1 VSGLTVLAPVAGQ
14 VVPLDQVPDPVFA
27 AEMVGSGVAV
37 DPATDPNG
45 SDSEALAPIA
55 GTVVK
60 LHPHAFVV
68 VGEDG
73 TGILVHL
80 GIDTVKLAGDGF
92 ELMIAERDVVT
103 AGQPVTR
110 WDPAAVAARGMSPA
124 VLICVLDSKA
134 GSVSSPA
141 IGTTVAAGD
150 PVFDWPG
157 RGAP

>member
-1 VSGLTVLAPVAGQ
+1 MSGWTLWIVAKTKPPPG
-14 VVPLDQVPDPVFA
+14 A
-27 AEMVGSGVAV
+27 RRATRSRTSRRMSS
-37 DPATDPNG
+37 TDPNG

-80 GIDTVKLAGDGF
+80 GIDTVELAGDGF
-92 ELMIAERDVVT
+92 ELMIAERDVVS

-124 VLICVLDSKA
+124 VMICVLDSKA

-157 RGAP
+157 WGAA